1 MKTSQPTTK
10 WEALQQQVLGW
21 VVWPALALARLAYRL
36 LGKRCTYRPG
46 QVELTPLEPLS
57 RAELLFVRL
66 FPSGLVVG
74 AILLVMAA
82 GYALGLSLS

>member
-1 MKTSQPTTK
+1 MNS
-10 WEALQQQVLGW
+10 G
-21 VVWPALALARLAYRL
+21 
-36 LGKRCTYRPG
+36 GSRCEG